1 LQHRHG
7 TTANGP
13 AQVKPDDR
21 AEPNPGRAAGASGA
35 SGVQPHQVIREYVR
49 AGVIISALPVAAGQI
64 QPASIDLRLGSHA
77 WRVRASFLPGLGNAV
92 LRKIEAMDAYHID
105 LTNGAVLETGKVYVI
120 PLQESLQLPP
130 HLRGF
135 ANPKSSTGRLDIL
148 TRLITEE
155 GTAFDQI
162 EPGYKGRLYLE
173 VAPQTFSIV
182 VRPNTRLNQVRFL
195 RGSGTG
201 LVDGA
206 LRRRYRDGDLVRPFD
221 EKHPLSDNLVPV
233 TIDLKGAGPGSVIGY
248 RARRFAD
255 RIDLELKAHYDWE
268 DYWEPIYFR
277 KEAGL
282 TLNPGEFYILATR
295 EMVRVPHELAA
306 EMVAYETRSG
316 EYRVHY
322 AGFFDPGFGCDP
334 SGRGS
339 KAVLEVRSHDVP
351 FILEHG
357 QPVGWLRYEKMA
369 DRPDQVYGQG
379 IGSNYQN
386 QGLALAKQ
394 FKPAPPA

>member
-1 LQHRHG
+1 L
-7 TTANGP
+7 TN
-13 AQVKPDDR
+13 VKPDEHTHSGSD
-21 AEPNPGRAAGASGA
+21 RAAGASSA
-35 SGVQPHQVIREYVR
+35 PGVQPHQVIREYVR
-49 AGVIISALPVAAGQI
+49 AGIIIAAMPVAAEQI
-64 QPASIDLRLGSHA
+64 QPASIDLRLGTHA

-92 LRKIEAMDAYHID
+92 LRKVEAMDAYHID
-105 LTNGAVLETGKVYVI
+105 LTHGAVLETGKVYVI
-120 PLQESLQLPP
+120 PLQESLQLPQSV
-130 HLRGF
+130 RGF

-162 EPGYKGRLYLE
+162 EPGYQGRLYLE

-182 VRPNTRLNQVRFL
+182 VRPNTRLNQVRFI
-195 RGSGTG
+195 RGSGTS

-221 EKHPLSDNLVPV
+221 GKHPLADNLVPV
-233 TIDLKGAGPGSVIGY
+233 TIDLKGTGPGSVIGY

-255 RIDLELKAHYDWE
+255 RIDLELKGHYDWE
-268 DYWEPIYFR
+268 DYWEPICFR
-277 KEAGL
+277 KEASL

-334 SGRGS
+334 GGRGS

-369 DRPDQVYGQG
+369 DRPEQVYGQA
-379 IGSNYQN
+379 IGSSYQN

-394 FKPAPPA
+394 FKPAPSA

>member
-1 LQHRHG
+1 MSVIE
-7 TTANGP
+7 A
-13 AQVKPDDR
+13 D
-21 AEPNPGRAAGASGA
+21 PNPMSDDTADTKTGRPDA
-35 SGVQPHQVIREYVR
+35 GVQPHQVIREYVR
-49 AGVIISALPVAAGQI
+49 AGIILAADPIAPEQI
-64 QPASIDLRLGSHA
+64 QPASIDLRLGPHA
-77 WRVRASFLPGLGNAV
+77 YRVRASFLPGAGVEV
-92 LRKIEAMDAYHID
+92 LRKVEAMDAYHID
-105 LTNGAVLETGKVYVI
+105 LSHGAVLETGKVYVV
-120 PLQESLQLPP
+120 PLQESLQLPQ
-130 HLRGF
+130 HARGF

-148 TRLITEE
+148 TRLITEH

-173 VAPQTFSIV
+173 VAPQTFSV
-182 VRPNTRLNQVRFL
+182 VVHAGTRLNQVRFQ
-195 RGSGTG
+195 RGSGIG
-201 LVDGA
+201 VGGGA
-206 LRRRYRDGDLVRPFD
+206 LRRLYRSGELARPFD
-221 EKHPLSDNLVPV
+221 DKHPLSDDLIPV
-233 TIDLKGAGPGSVIGY
+233 TIDLRGDGPGSIIGY
-248 RARRFAD
+248 RARRFTD
-255 RIDLELKAHYDWE
+255 RIDLDLKAHYDWE
-268 DYWEPIYFR
+268 DYWEPIFFR
-277 KEAGL
+277 KEPSL

-295 EMVRVPHELAA
+295 EEVRVPFDLAA

-369 DRPDQVYGQG
+369 DRPDHVYGQD
-379 IGSNYQN
+379 IGSNYQS

-394 FKPAPPA
+394 FKAAPSA

>member
-1 LQHRHG
+1 MTL
-7 TTANGP
+7 TK
-13 AQVKPDDR
+13 VKLDDR
-21 AEPNPGRAAGASGA
+21 TDPDSGRAAGASSA
-35 SGVQPHQVIREYVR
+35 AGVQPHQVIREYVR
-49 AGVIISALPVAAGQI
+49 AGIIISAIPVAAEQI
-64 QPASIDLRLGSHA
+64 QPASIDLRLGTHA
-77 WRVRASFLPGLGNAV
+77 YRVRASFLPGQGNEV
-92 LRKIEAMDAYHID
+92 LRKVEAMDAYHID

-120 PLQESLQLPP
+120 PLQESLQLPQ
-130 HLRGF
+130 HVRGF

-155 GTAFDQI
+155 GTVFDQI

-182 VRPNTRLNQVRFL
+182 VRTNTRLNQVRFQ
-195 RGSGTG
+195 RGSGIG
-201 LVDGA
+201 LVNGA

-221 EKHPLSDNLVPV
+221 ERHPLADNLVPV
-233 TIDLKGAGPGSVIGY
+233 TIDLKGAGFGSIMGY

-255 RIDLELKAHYDWE
+255 RIDLELKGHYDWE

-277 KEAGL
+277 KEASL

-295 EMVRVPHELAA
+295 EMVRVPHEFAA

-369 DRPDQVYGQG
+369 GRPDQVYGQA
-379 IGSNYQN
+379 IGSSYQN

-394 FKPAPPA
+394 FKPVPSA